1 MAVSSDSITD
11 LLKANSQTKLNQ
23 IEFSLPLSFQNYSF
37 WCFSCLSILYIYICI
52 YIYIYICFEHSGDIS
67 YSLLVNPSHTDESW
81 EGWSTCLCIY
91 IYIHI
96 HILHFINI
104 IILLK
109 NLQRAN
115 SCSKPVITIVQK
127 LSWSSTCVTI
137 FEFVSF
143 GFVSS
148 CFYLQDFY
156 KAFYKKSKEKSPIT
170 SGSEQPPEVS

>member
-1 MAVSSDSITD
+1 MKHVSV
-11 LLKANSQTKLNQ
+11 
-23 IEFSLPLSFQNYSF
+23 Y
-37 WCFSCLSILYIYICI
+37 
-52 YIYIYICFEHSGDIS
+52 
-67 YSLLVNPSHTDESW
+67 
-81 EGWSTCLCIY
+81 IY

-104 IILLK
+104 IISLK

-170 SGSEQPPEVS
+170 SGQSSHQRCPRSSGFMSATLLTLSWRKPLSYRNHLLCKSMDWFLYDKDSKCPEKFGIVPKSRFLKFCPESPKFH